1 MAGSSS
7 GTRRTSPRVT
17 SSGRPPAEKC
27 STRPSPTSSRS
38 PTETIAGRVWAGG
51 GSGAATAGGAPV
63 GARARC
69 AAPGFRGFD
78 VSGSG
83 MASAVGA
90 LCSRRAGPER
100 LRRARARCQRGQ
112 SGAVPG
118 GHDDSLFSPAQVK
131 VAVAPGITLGAA
143 AQSLPSTTPR
153 DSGSRRCCGGRS
165 QAADQTPA
173 RSRWSF
179 AVSPESQ
186 AIHETGLTR
195 VRRPRA
201 ISGWPALN
209 T

>member
-1 MAGSSS
+1 MLDASFADELAQPHRDDRGPGLGGWRIWRCDS
-7 GTRRTSPRVT
+7 GW
-17 SSGRPPAEKC
+17 C
-27 STRPSPTSSRS
+27 
-38 PTETIAGRVWAGG
+38 
-51 GSGAATAGGAPV
+51 
-63 GARARC
+63 ARASTCTMRC
-69 AAPGFRGFD
+69 SGVSGFRGFD

-100 LRRARARCQRGQ
+100 PRRARARCQRGQ

-179 AVSPESQ
+179 AVSAESQ